1 MRAAGTRGLREVR
14 RVGCAINGAM
24 LQIEWTTDEPA
35 SGAGQ
40 LLAVPLR
47 IDYDAAALADRFG
60 TGVREAV
67 DAAPF
72 VGKPGETFAFTRE
85 VGGALQLVT
94 LFGVGGG
101 LDKAAALRQLAHD
114 VVREGQRLG
123 VRRVIVDLRGEAGTT
138 RSPSDVGMLFAQGA
152 ELGTYAY
159 ERFLS
164 EDNRR
169 PKTVQQ
175 VVVWSASAAAAEGT
189 QRGRVIAESIA
200 TARDL
205 GNGPAELV
213 TPTFLADTA
222 KRIVEGLGSSA
233 DVELTVL
240 DRDECQKRG
249 MGCFLGVAKGSDEP
263 PKFIHLRYRPRGKA
277 KARIALIGKGVT
289 FDSGGYSLK
298 PTDGM
303 LDMKL
308 DMAGAA
314 AVISAFEGLAKLGVP
329 YEVHVMV
336 AATENMVS
344 GHAYRLGDVL
354 VASNGKSVEINN
366 TDAEGRLTLADALVY
381 ASALEPDLVIDF
393 ATLTGACIVALG
405 PKIAGVMTP
414 DDALWES
421 WSAAAA
427 RAGEEMWRLPL
438 PDDLK
443 EQLKSKIADMKNTG
457 ERYGGA
463 ITAGLFLSEFTGGRR
478 WMHVDIAGPAMA
490 AKAYG
495 VTTPGGTGF
504 PVATILELLSSDA
517 DFATAQ
523 RS

>member
-1 MRAAGTRGLREVR
+1 
-14 RVGCAINGAM
+14 M
-24 LQIEWTTDEPA
+24 LQIEWTTDEPHG
-35 SGAGQ
+35 GAGQ

-60 TGVREAV
+60 TALRDAV

-101 LDKAAALRQLAHD
+101 LEHAAALRQLGHD

-123 VRRVIVDLRGEAGTT
+123 ARHVIVDLRGETG
-138 RSPSDVGMLFAQGA
+138 PSSRPASDLGMLFAQGA

-159 ERFLS
+159 ERFIS

-169 PKTVQQ
+169 PRTVQQ
-175 VVVWSASAAAAEGT
+175 VVVWSTSAASAEGT
-189 QRGRVIAESIA
+189 ARGRVIAESIA
-200 TARDL
+200 SARDL
-205 GNGPAELV
+205 ANGPAELV

-222 KRIVEGLGSSA
+222 KRMVDGLSSTA

-240 DRDECQKRG
+240 DRDACHDRK

-263 PKFIHLRYRPRGKA
+263 PKFIHMHYKPRGKA

-329 YEVHVMV
+329 YEVDAIV

-354 VASNGKSVEINN
+354 VASNGKTVEINN

-381 ASALEPDLVIDF
+381 ASALEPNVVIDF

-414 DDALWES
+414 DDALWSS
-421 WSAAAA
+421 WSAAAK

-478 WMHVDIAGPAMA
+478 WLHVDIAGPAMA
-490 AKAYG
+490 SKAYG

-517 DFATAQ
+517 DFADPGASA
-523 RS
+523 RK

>member
-1 MRAAGTRGLREVR
+1 
-14 RVGCAINGAM
+14 M
-24 LQIEWTTDEPA
+24 LQIEWTTDEPP

-47 IDYDAAALADRFG
+47 VDYDGAALADRFG
-60 TGVREAV
+60 TGVRDAV

-72 VGKPGETFAFTRE
+72 AGKPGETFAFTRDL
-85 VGGALQLVT
+85 GGTLQHVT
-94 LFGVGGG
+94 LVGVGGG
-101 LDKAAALRQLAHD
+101 LSQSAALRQLGHD

-123 VRRVIVDLRGEAGTT
+123 ARLVIVDLRGEANDGK
-138 RSPSDVGMLFAQGA
+138 SPALTGSLVAQGA

-159 ERFLS
+159 ERFVS

-169 PKTVQQ
+169 PKTVQR
-175 VVVWSASAAAAEGT
+175 VVVWGASAAAAEGID
-189 QRGRVIAESIA
+189 RGRVIAASIA
-200 TARDL
+200 IARDL
-205 GNGPAELV
+205 ANGPAELV

-222 KRIVEGLGSSA
+222 RRIVEGLASSA
-233 DVELTVL
+233 DVDITVL
-240 DRDECQKRG
+240 DRDECQARG

-263 PKFIHLRYRPRGKA
+263 PKFIHMHYRPRGKA
-277 KARIALIGKGVT
+277 KARVALIGKGVT

-308 DMAGAA
+308 DMSGAA
-314 AVISAFEGLAKLGVP
+314 AVIGAFEGLVKLAVP
-329 YEVHVMV
+329 YEVDVLV

-354 VASNGKSVEINN
+354 VASNGKTVEINN

-381 ASALEPDLVIDF
+381 ASKLEPALVIDF

-414 DDALWES
+414 DDALWS
-421 WSAAAA
+421 TWSAAASQ
-427 RAGEEMWRLPL
+427 AGEEMWRLPL

-495 VTTPGGTGF
+495 VTPPGGTGF
-504 PVATILELLSSDA
+504 PVATILELLSGDSEI
-517 DFATAQ
+517 
-523 RS
+523 